1 MASNKSDSF
10 QTYRTFVDSQCNG
23 TTTAG
28 ITFNPPPK
36 ALYVIQT
43 SGGGS
48 RALGFQY
55 RNLDGEIIKIG
66 AIDGAG
72 QAQTILEIGDCRQIL
87 TILDRSTPGNPAD
100 PSDKVIG
107 LY

>member
-1 MASNKSDSF
+1 MATNSSDSF

-36 ALYVIQT
+36 ALYVIQ
-43 SGGGS
+43 SASGGS
-48 RALGFQY
+48 RAMGFQY
-55 RNLDGEIIKIG
+55 RNLEGEIIKIG
-66 AIDGAG
+66 AIAGAG
-72 QAQTILEIGDCRQIL
+72 QAHTIVEIGDCRQIL
-87 TILDRSTPGNPAD
+87 TILDRSTPGNGAD
-100 PSDKVIG
+100 PTDKVIG